1 MIHVFKIAYMRYLN
15 MLLLFL
21 AAVFCGCKGGY
32 DDKKVKGEYKR
43 TDSILKNT
51 RNVDSLKMF
60 VKTYHASNDKRAE
73 VIAMRELGKRLREE
87 SKFSDAIDTHRN
99 GLKLAESIKDTNN
112 IIQILNQLGT
122 SYRRIGIMD
131 EAAAYHYRALSY
143 CDMYGNPEDKKIL
156 KSRVTTL
163 NGIGNAMKVMGND
176 EAADSIFRQALEG
189 EKKLNSPLGMAINY
203 ANLGTLFE
211 RKKQYDSA
219 MVYYGESMRLNS
231 EAKSK
236 LGVSLCYT
244 HFGQVYEKRKM
255 IDSAIVQYNLAY
267 DVIRGDRDLWHIL
280 ASTLALARAYIIK
293 GSLDKAWDLLCDS
306 EKTAEEI
313 NSIRH
318 LAQVSKLKY
327 QWYEKKG
334 DNAKALEYYIR
345 NRKYEDSLN
354 NEENN
359 SRIQNLRVDYE
370 RQSKQYEINL
380 LENKLTNQK
389 LEQTRIL
396 IAATFVVM
404 LLLVIWIVTLIRGR
418 RQLKK
423 ANDEIAEAYKETKK
437 ALEVKTSF
445 MKSMKHEIR
454 TPLNGIMGFS
464 QLLASMYSNDEQ
476 AQQMTEVIEKQSAL
490 LAKII
495 DDILEIADA
504 DTLKPH
510 IEDCKLDEMAE
521 EAMAMARQV
530 AAPGVAFAF
539 KTDSEECVVST
550 DRRILQKILEK
561 VLDNAAKFTT
571 QGQVTVIASHTADG
585 GLEISVED
593 TGPGI
598 PADKAEAVFEQF
610 VKLDEFSQGTGMGLT
625 LCRTII
631 QKLNGRIYVDT
642 SYSDG
647 CRIKIELPRL
657 QM

>member
-1 MIHVFKIAYMRYLN
+1 MRYFN
-15 MLLLFL
+15 MILLLL
-21 AAVFCGCKGGY
+21 AAVLCGCNGGS
-32 DDKKVKGEYKR
+32 DDTKSKGEYKR
-43 TDSILKNT
+43 TDSILKNV
-51 RNVDSLKMF
+51 RSVDSLRMF
-60 VKTYHASNDKRAE
+60 VKTYHDSHDTRAE

-87 SKFSDAIDTHRN
+87 SKFSDAIETHRN

-112 IIQILNQLGT
+112 IIHILNQLGT

-143 CDMYGNPEDKKIL
+143 CDVYGNPNDKKIL
-156 KSRVTTL
+156 KNRVTTL

-176 EAADSIFRQALEG
+176 VAADSIFRQALDG
-189 EKKLNSPLGMAINY
+189 ERKLDSKLGMAINY
-203 ANLGTLFE
+203 ANIGTLFE
-211 RKKQYDSA
+211 RKKQFDSA
-219 MVYYGESMRLNS
+219 MVYYSESMRLNT

-236 LGVSLCYT
+236 LGVSLCHT

-280 ASTLALARAYIIK
+280 ASTLALARAYTIK
-293 GSLDKAWDLLCDS
+293 GSLDKAWELLCDA
-306 EKTAEEI
+306 EKTAGEI

-370 RQSKQYEINL
+370 RQSKQYEINI
-380 LENKLTNQK
+380 LENELTSQK

-396 IAATFVVM
+396 IAAAFVVM
-404 LLLVIWIVTLIRGR
+404 VLLVIWIVTLMRGR

-504 DTLKPH
+504 DTIKIH
-510 IEDCKLDEMAE
+510 IEECPLGDIVG

-530 AAPGVAFAF
+530 AASGVSFEY
-539 KTDSEECVVST
+539 KSDSEGIVAST
-550 DRRILQKILEK
+550 DRHILQKILEK

-571 QGQVTVIASHTADG
+571 QGLVSVLACHTADG
-585 GLEISVED
+585 GLDISVED

-598 PADKAEAVFEQF
+598 PADKAEVVFEQF
-610 VKLDEFSQGTGMGLT
+610 TKLDEFSQGTGMGLT
-625 LCRTII
+625 LCRTLIE
-631 QKLNGRIYVDT
+631 KLNGRIYVDT
-642 SYSDG
+642 SYTGG
-647 CRIKIELPRL
+647 CRIKIELPML
-657 QM
+657 QS

>member
-1 MIHVFKIAYMRYLN
+1 MI
-15 MLLLFL
+15 LLLL
-21 AAVFCGCKGGY
+21 AAVLCGCNGGS
-32 DDKKVKGEYKR
+32 DDTKSKGEYKR
-43 TDSILKNT
+43 TDSILKNV
-51 RNVDSLKMF
+51 RSVDSLRMF
-60 VKTYHASNDKRAE
+60 VKTYRDSHDTRAE

-87 SKFSDAIDTHRN
+87 SKFSDAIETHRN

-112 IIQILNQLGT
+112 IIHILNQLGT

-143 CDMYGNPEDKKIL
+143 CDVYGNPNDKKIL
-156 KSRVTTL
+156 KNRVTTL

-176 EAADSIFRQALEG
+176 VAADSIFRQALDG
-189 EKKLNSPLGMAINY
+189 ERKLDSKLGMAINY
-203 ANLGTLFE
+203 ANIGTLFE
-211 RKKQYDSA
+211 RKKQFDSA
-219 MVYYGESMRLNS
+219 MVYYSESMRLNT

-236 LGVSLCYT
+236 LGVSLCHT

-280 ASTLALARAYIIK
+280 ASTLALARAYTIK
-293 GSLDKAWDLLCDS
+293 GSLDKAWELLCDA
-306 EKTAEEI
+306 EKTAGEI

-370 RQSKQYEINL
+370 RQSKQYEINI
-380 LENKLTNQK
+380 LENELTSQK

-396 IAATFVVM
+396 IAAAFVVM
-404 LLLVIWIVTLIRGR
+404 VLLVIWIVTLMRGR

-504 DTLKPH
+504 DTIKIH
-510 IEDCKLDEMAE
+510 IEECPLGDIVG

-530 AAPGVAFAF
+530 AASGVSFEY
-539 KTDSEECVVST
+539 KSDSEGIVAST
-550 DRRILQKILEK
+550 DRHILQKILEK

-571 QGQVTVIASHTADG
+571 QGLVSVLACHTADG
-585 GLEISVED
+585 GLDISVED

-598 PADKAEAVFEQF
+598 PADKAEVVFEQF
-610 VKLDEFSQGTGMGLT
+610 TKLDEFSQGTGMGLT
-625 LCRTII
+625 LCRTLIE
-631 QKLNGRIYVDT
+631 KLNGRIYVDT
-642 SYSDG
+642 SYTGG
-647 CRIKIELPRL
+647 CRIKIELPML
-657 QM
+657 QS

>member
-1 MIHVFKIAYMRYLN
+1 MRYFN
-15 MLLLFL
+15 MILLLL
-21 AAVFCGCKGGY
+21 AAVLCGCNGGS
-32 DDKKVKGEYKR
+32 DDTKSKGEYKR
-43 TDSILKNT
+43 TDSILKNV
-51 RNVDSLKMF
+51 RSVDSLRMF
-60 VKTYHASNDKRAE
+60 VKTYRDSHDTRAE

-87 SKFSDAIDTHRN
+87 SKFSDAIETHRN

-112 IIQILNQLGT
+112 IIHILNQLGT

-143 CDMYGNPEDKKIL
+143 CDVYGNPNDKKIL
-156 KSRVTTL
+156 KNRVTTL

-176 EAADSIFRQALEG
+176 VAADSIFRQALDG
-189 EKKLNSPLGMAINY
+189 ERKLDSKLGMAINY
-203 ANLGTLFE
+203 ANIGTLFE
-211 RKKQYDSA
+211 RKKQFDSA
-219 MVYYGESMRLNS
+219 MVYYSESMRLNT

-236 LGVSLCYT
+236 LGVSLCHT

-280 ASTLALARAYIIK
+280 ASTLALARAYTIK
-293 GSLDKAWDLLCDS
+293 GSLDKAWELLCDA
-306 EKTAEEI
+306 EKTAGEI

-334 DNAKALEYYIR
+334 DNAKVLEYYIR

-370 RQSKQYEINL
+370 RQSKQYEINI
-380 LENKLTNQK
+380 LENELTSQK

-396 IAATFVVM
+396 IAAAFVVM
-404 LLLVIWIVTLIRGR
+404 VLLVIWIVTLMRGR

-504 DTLKPH
+504 DTIKIH
-510 IEDCKLDEMAE
+510 IEECPLGDIVG

-530 AAPGVAFAF
+530 AASGVSFEY
-539 KTDSEECVVST
+539 KSDSEGIVAST
-550 DRRILQKILEK
+550 DRHILQKILEK

-571 QGQVTVIASHTADG
+571 QGLVSVLACHTADG
-585 GLEISVED
+585 GMDISVED

-598 PADKAEAVFEQF
+598 PADKAEVVFEQF
-610 VKLDEFSQGTGMGLT
+610 TKLDEFSQGTGMGLT
-625 LCRTII
+625 LCRTLIE
-631 QKLNGRIYVDT
+631 KLNGRIYVDT
-642 SYSDG
+642 SYTGG
-647 CRIKIELPRL
+647 CRIKIELPML
-657 QM
+657 QS

>member
-1 MIHVFKIAYMRYLN
+1 MRYPI
-15 MLLLFL
+15 LLFL
-21 AAVFCGCKGGY
+21 LAVVLYGCREEQNKTY
-32 DDKKVKGEYKR
+32 TQGEYR
-43 TDSILKNT
+43 HTDSILKNM
-51 RNVDSLKMF
+51 RSVDTLRMF
-60 VKTYHASNDKRAE
+60 VNTFHASRDTRGE
-73 VIAMRELGKRLREE
+73 VMAMRELGKRLREE
-87 SKFSDAIDTHRN
+87 SKFSEAIETHKN

-112 IIQILNQLGT
+112 IIHILNQLGT

-131 EAAAYHYRALSY
+131 EAASYHYKALSF
-143 CDMYGNPEDKKIL
+143 CDAYGDPTSDKTL
-156 KSRVTTL
+156 KNRVTSL

-176 EAADSIFRQALEG
+176 AAADSIFRQALEG
-189 EKKLNSPLGMAINY
+189 ERKLDSKLGMAINY

-211 RKKQYDSA
+211 RKKQFDSA
-219 MVYYGESMRLNS
+219 MVYYGESMRLNT

-236 LGVSLCYT
+236 LGVSLCHT

-267 DVIRGDRDLWHIL
+267 DVIKGDRDLWHIL

-293 GSLDKAWDLLCDS
+293 GSMDKAWDLLCDA

-313 NSIRH
+313 NSLRH
-318 LAQVSKLKY
+318 MAQVSKLKY

-334 DNAKALEYYIR
+334 DNAKALEYYIL
-345 NRKYEDSLN
+345 NRKFEDSLN
-354 NEENN
+354 NEENT

-370 RQSKQYEINL
+370 RQSKQNEINI
-380 LENKLTNQK
+380 LENELTRQK

-404 LLLVIWIVTLIRGR
+404 VLLVIWIITLMRGR

-423 ANDEIAEAYKETKK
+423 ANDEIAEAYQQTKK

-464 QLLASMYSNDEQ
+464 QLLSSMYTADEQ
-476 AQQMTEVIEKQSAL
+476 ARQMTDVIEKQSML

-504 DTLKPH
+504 DTVKPK
-510 IEDCKLDEMAE
+510 IENCAIDEIVE
-521 EAMAMARQV
+521 SAMATTRQV
-530 AAPGVAFAF
+530 ANASVSFDYKPFSKDVVVP
-539 KTDSEECVVST
+539 TDSH
-550 DRRILQKILEK
+550 ILQKILVK
-561 VLDNAAKFTT
+561 ILDNAAKFTK
-571 QGQVTVIASHTADG
+571 QGSITILTHKIEHG
-585 GLEISVED
+585 ISIIVED

-598 PADKAEAVFEQF
+598 PADKAETVFEQF
-610 VKLDEFSQGTGMGLT
+610 TKLDEFSQGTGMGLT

-642 SYSDG
+642 SYSGG
-647 CRIKIELPRL
+647 CRMVIEISE
-657 QM
+657 Q

>member
-1 MIHVFKIAYMRYLN
+1 MRYPILFF
-15 MLLLFL
+15 LL
-21 AAVFCGCKGGY
+21 AVVLYGCREEQNKTY
-32 DDKKVKGEYKR
+32 TQGEYR
-43 TDSILKNT
+43 HTDSILKNM
-51 RNVDSLKMF
+51 RSVDTLRMF
-60 VKTYHASNDKRAE
+60 VNTFHASRDTRGE
-73 VIAMRELGKRLREE
+73 VMAMRELGKRLREE
-87 SKFSDAIDTHRN
+87 SKFSEAIETHKN

-112 IIQILNQLGT
+112 IIHILNQLGT

-131 EAAAYHYRALSY
+131 EAASYHYKALSF
-143 CDMYGNPEDKKIL
+143 CDAYGDPTSDKTL
-156 KSRVTTL
+156 KNRVTSL

-176 EAADSIFRQALEG
+176 DAADSIFRQALEG
-189 EKKLNSPLGMAINY
+189 ERKLDSKLGMAINY

-211 RKKQYDSA
+211 RKKQFDSA
-219 MVYYGESMRLNS
+219 MVYYGESMRLNT

-236 LGVSLCYT
+236 LGVSLCHT

-267 DVIRGDRDLWHIL
+267 DVIKGDRDLWHIL

-293 GSLDKAWDLLCDS
+293 GSMDKAWDLLCDA

-313 NSIRH
+313 NSLRH
-318 LAQVSKLKY
+318 MAQVSKLKY

-334 DNAKALEYYIR
+334 DNAKALEYYIL
-345 NRKYEDSLN
+345 NRKFEDSLN
-354 NEENN
+354 NEENT

-370 RQSKQYEINL
+370 RQSKQNEINI
-380 LENKLTNQK
+380 LENELTRQK

-404 LLLVIWIVTLIRGR
+404 VLLVIWIITLMRGR

-423 ANDEIAEAYKETKK
+423 ANDEIAEAYQQTKK

-464 QLLASMYSNDEQ
+464 QLLSSMYTADEQ
-476 AQQMTEVIEKQSAL
+476 ARQMTDVIEKQSML

-504 DTLKPH
+504 DTVKPI
-510 IEDCKLDEMAE
+510 IEDCAIDEIV
-521 EAMAMARQV
+521 EAAIASTRQV
-530 AAPGVAFAF
+530 ANAAVSFDYKPFSKGV
-539 KTDSEECVVST
+539 VVSS
-550 DRRILQKILEK
+550 DSHILQKILVK
-561 VLDNAAKFTT
+561 ILDNAAKFTK
-571 QGQVTVIASHTADG
+571 QGSITILTHKIEHG
-585 GLEISVED
+585 ISIIVED

-598 PADKAEAVFEQF
+598 PADKAETVFEQF
-610 VKLDEFSQGTGMGLT
+610 TKLDEFSQGTGMGLT

-642 SYSDG
+642 SYSGG
-647 CRIKIELPRL
+647 CRMVIEISE
-657 QM
+657 Q

>member
-1 MIHVFKIAYMRYLN
+1 MRYPILFF
-15 MLLLFL
+15 LL
-21 AAVFCGCKGGY
+21 AVVLYGCREEQNKTY
-32 DDKKVKGEYKR
+32 TQGEYR
-43 TDSILKNT
+43 HTDSILKNM
-51 RNVDSLKMF
+51 RSVDTLRMF
-60 VKTYHASNDKRAE
+60 VNTFHASHDDRGE

-87 SKFSDAIDTHRN
+87 SKFSEAIETHKN

-112 IIQILNQLGT
+112 IIHILNQLGT

-131 EAAAYHYRALSY
+131 EAASYHYKALSF
-143 CDMYGNPEDKKIL
+143 CDAYGDPTSDKTL
-156 KSRVTTL
+156 KNRVTSL

-176 EAADSIFRQALEG
+176 DAADSIFRQALEG
-189 EKKLNSPLGMAINY
+189 ERKLDSKLGMAINY

-211 RKKQYDSA
+211 RKKQFDSA
-219 MVYYGESMRLNS
+219 MVYYGESMRLNT

-236 LGVSLCYT
+236 LGVSLCHT

-267 DVIRGDRDLWHIL
+267 DVIKGDRDLWHIL

-293 GSLDKAWDLLCDS
+293 GSMDKAWDLLCDA

-313 NSIRH
+313 NSLRH
-318 LAQVSKLKY
+318 MAQVSKLKY

-334 DNAKALEYYIR
+334 DNAKALEYYIL
-345 NRKYEDSLN
+345 NRKFEDSLN
-354 NEENN
+354 NEENT

-370 RQSKQYEINL
+370 RQSKQNEINI
-380 LENKLTNQK
+380 LENELTRQK

-404 LLLVIWIVTLIRGR
+404 VLLVIWIITLMRGR

-423 ANDEIAEAYKETKK
+423 ANDEIAEAYQQTKK

-464 QLLASMYSNDEQ
+464 QLLSSMYTADEQ
-476 AQQMTEVIEKQSAL
+476 ARQMTDVIEKQSML

-504 DTLKPH
+504 DTVKPK
-510 IEDCKLDEMAE
+510 IENCAIDEIVE
-521 EAMAMARQV
+521 SAMATTRQV
-530 AAPGVAFAF
+530 ANASVSFDYKPFSKDVVVP
-539 KTDSEECVVST
+539 TDSH
-550 DRRILQKILEK
+550 ILQKILVK
-561 VLDNAAKFTT
+561 ILDNAAKFTK
-571 QGQVTVIASHTADG
+571 QGSITILTHKIEHG
-585 GLEISVED
+585 ISIIVED

-598 PADKAEAVFEQF
+598 PADKAETVFEQF
-610 VKLDEFSQGTGMGLT
+610 TKLDEFSQGTGMGLT

-642 SYSDG
+642 SYSGG
-647 CRIKIELPRL
+647 CRMVIEISE
-657 QM
+657 Q

>member
-1 MIHVFKIAYMRYLN
+1 MRYTI
-15 MLLLFL
+15 LFFLL
-21 AAVFCGCKGGY
+21 AALLYGCNGGNNGSKSQTDY
-32 DDKKVKGEYKR
+32 R
-43 TDSILKNT
+43 HTDSILKNM
-51 RNVDSLKMF
+51 RSVDTLRMF
-60 VKTYHASNDKRAE
+60 VNTFHASHDDRGE

-87 SKFSDAIDTHRN
+87 SKFSEAIEIHKN

-112 IIQILNQLGT
+112 IIHILNQLGT

-131 EAAAYHYRALSY
+131 EAASYHYKALSY
-143 CDMYGNPEDKKIL
+143 SDVYGDPESKKTL
-156 KSRVTTL
+156 KNRVTSL

-176 EAADSIFRQALEG
+176 AAADSIFRQALEG
-189 EKKLNSPLGMAINY
+189 ERKLDSKLGMAINY

-211 RKKQYDSA
+211 RKKQFDSA

-236 LGVSLCYT
+236 LGVSLCHT
-244 HFGQVYEKRKM
+244 HFGQVYEKQKM

-267 DVIRGDRDLWHIL
+267 DVIKGDRDLWHIL
-280 ASTLALARAYIIK
+280 ASTLALARVYIIK
-293 GSLDKAWDLLCDS
+293 GSMDKAWELLCDA

-313 NSIRH
+313 NSLRH

-327 QWYEKKG
+327 KWFEKKG
-334 DNAKALEYYIR
+334 DNAKALEYYIL

-354 NEENN
+354 NEENT

-370 RQSKQYEINL
+370 RQSKQNEINI
-380 LENKLTNQK
+380 LENELTRQK
-389 LEQTRIL
+389 LEQTRLL

-404 LLLVIWIVTLIRGR
+404 LLLVIWIITLMRGR

-423 ANDEIAEAYKETKK
+423 ANDDIAEAYQQTKK
-437 ALEVKTSF
+437 ALEVKTAF

-464 QLLASMYSNDEQ
+464 QLLSSMNTADEQ
-476 AQQMTEVIEKQSAL
+476 ARQMTEVIEKQSML

-504 DTLKPH
+504 DTVTPKV
-510 IEDCKLDEMAE
+510 EDCAIDEIVE
-521 EAMAMARQV
+521 SAMATTRQV
-530 AAPGVAFAF
+530 ANASVLFEYKPFSKDVVVFI
-539 KTDSEECVVST
+539 DSH
-550 DRRILQKILEK
+550 ILQKILVK
-561 VLDNAAKFTT
+561 ILDNAAKFTK
-571 QGQVTVIASHTADG
+571 QGSITVITNKIENG
-585 GLEISVED
+585 ISIIVED

-598 PADKAEAVFEQF
+598 PADKAETVFEQF
-610 VKLDEFSQGTGMGLT
+610 TKLDEFSQGTGMGLT

-642 SYSDG
+642 SYSGG
-647 CRIKIELPRL
+647 CRMVIEIPE
-657 QM
+657 Q

>member
-1 MIHVFKIAYMRYLN
+1 MRYPILFF
-15 MLLLFL
+15 LL
-21 AAVFCGCKGGY
+21 AVVLYGCREEQNKTY
-32 DDKKVKGEYKR
+32 TQGEYR
-43 TDSILKNT
+43 HTDSILKNM
-51 RNVDSLKMF
+51 RSVDTLRMF
-60 VKTYHASNDKRAE
+60 VNTFHASRDTRGE
-73 VIAMRELGKRLREE
+73 VMAMRELGKRLREE
-87 SKFSDAIDTHRN
+87 SKFSEAIETHKN

-112 IIQILNQLGT
+112 IIHILNQLGT

-131 EAAAYHYRALSY
+131 EAASYHYKALSF
-143 CDMYGNPEDKKIL
+143 CDAYGDPTSDKTL
-156 KSRVTTL
+156 KNRVTSL

-176 EAADSIFRQALEG
+176 AAADSIFRQALEG
-189 EKKLNSPLGMAINY
+189 ERKLDSKLGMAINY

-211 RKKQYDSA
+211 RKKQFDSA
-219 MVYYGESMRLNS
+219 MVYYGESMRLNT

-236 LGVSLCYT
+236 LGVSLCHT

-267 DVIRGDRDLWHIL
+267 DVIKGDRDLWHIL
-280 ASTLALARAYIIK
+280 ASTLALARAYTIK
-293 GSLDKAWDLLCDS
+293 GSMDKAWDLLCDA

-313 NSIRH
+313 NSLRH
-318 LAQVSKLKY
+318 MAQVSKLKY

-334 DNAKALEYYIR
+334 DNAKALEYYIL
-345 NRKYEDSLN
+345 NRKFEDSLN
-354 NEENN
+354 NEENT

-370 RQSKQYEINL
+370 RQSKQNEINI
-380 LENKLTNQK
+380 LENELTRQK

-404 LLLVIWIVTLIRGR
+404 VLLVIWIITLMRGR

-423 ANDEIAEAYKETKK
+423 ANDEIAEAYQRTKK

-464 QLLASMYSNDEQ
+464 QLLSSMYTADEQ
-476 AQQMTEVIEKQSAL
+476 ARQMTDVIEKQSML

-504 DTLKPH
+504 DTVKPI
-510 IEDCKLDEMAE
+510 IEDCAIDEIV
-521 EAMAMARQV
+521 EAAIASTRQV
-530 AAPGVAFAF
+530 ANAAVSFDYKPFSKGV
-539 KTDSEECVVST
+539 VVSS
-550 DRRILQKILEK
+550 DSHILQKILVK
-561 VLDNAAKFTT
+561 ILDNAAKFTKS
-571 QGQVTVIASHTADG
+571 GGGITVLTRQAQNG
-585 GLEISVED
+585 ISIIVED

-598 PADKAEAVFEQF
+598 PADKAETVFEQF
-610 VKLDEFSQGTGMGLT
+610 TKLDEFSQGTGMGLT

-642 SYSDG
+642 SYSGG
-647 CRIKIELPRL
+647 CRMVIEISE
-657 QM
+657 Q

>member
-1 MIHVFKIAYMRYLN
+1 MRYFN
-15 MLLLFL
+15 MILLLL
-21 AAVFCGCKGGY
+21 AAVLCGCNGGS
-32 DDKKVKGEYKR
+32 DDTKSKGEYKR
-43 TDSILKNT
+43 TDSILKNV
-51 RNVDSLKMF
+51 RSVDSLRMF
-60 VKTYHASNDKRAE
+60 VKTYHDSHDTRAE

-87 SKFSDAIDTHRN
+87 SKFSDAIETHRN

-112 IIQILNQLGT
+112 IIHILNQLGT

-143 CDMYGNPEDKKIL
+143 CDVYGNPNDKKIL
-156 KSRVTTL
+156 KNRVTTL

-176 EAADSIFRQALEG
+176 VAADSIFRQALDG
-189 EKKLNSPLGMAINY
+189 ERKLDSKLGMAINY
-203 ANLGTLFE
+203 ANIGTLFE
-211 RKKQYDSA
+211 RKKQFDSA
-219 MVYYGESMRLNS
+219 MVYYSESMRLNT

-236 LGVSLCYT
+236 LGVSLCHT

-280 ASTLALARAYIIK
+280 ASTLALARAYTIK
-293 GSLDKAWDLLCDS
+293 GSLDKAWELLCDA
-306 EKTAEEI
+306 EKTAGEI

-370 RQSKQYEINL
+370 RQSKQYEINI
-380 LENKLTNQK
+380 LENELTSQK

-396 IAATFVVM
+396 IAAAFVVM
-404 LLLVIWIVTLIRGR
+404 VLLVIWIVTLMRGR

-504 DTLKPH
+504 DTIKIH
-510 IEDCKLDEMAE
+510 IEECPLGDIVG

-530 AAPGVAFAF
+530 AASGVSFEYKPDDEGIVA
-539 KTDSEECVVST
+539 ST
-550 DRRILQKILEK
+550 DRHILQKILEK

-571 QGQVTVIASHTADG
+571 QGLVSVLACHTADG
-585 GLEISVED
+585 GMDISVED

-598 PADKAEAVFEQF
+598 PADKAEVVFEQF
-610 VKLDEFSQGTGMGLT
+610 TKLDEFSQGTGMGLT
-625 LCRTII
+625 LCRTLIE
-631 QKLNGRIYVDT
+631 KLNGRIYVDT
-642 SYSDG
+642 SYTGG
-647 CRIKIELPRL
+647 CRIKIELPML
-657 QM
+657 QS